1 MNIIIC
7 IEKNKGISFN
17 NRRLSKDK
25 KIIDDIVK
33 NYDVVGNKYTQAM
46 FEEYGLTIKEK
57 KIKNA
62 TKKDLY
68 YFIEDDSINSIDCIN
83 NLIIYDFNRNYP
95 SDVKLIINL
104 ENFILIEEFKIEG
117 TSHKEIIKKVY
128 RSK

>member
-104 ENFILIEEFKIEG
+104 EDFILIEEFKIEG